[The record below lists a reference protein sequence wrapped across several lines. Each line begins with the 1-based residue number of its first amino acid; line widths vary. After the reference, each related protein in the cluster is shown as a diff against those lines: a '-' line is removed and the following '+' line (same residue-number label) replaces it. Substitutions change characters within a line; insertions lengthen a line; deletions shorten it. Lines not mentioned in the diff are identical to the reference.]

1 MRIRVFCPFGIERWV
16 DVPDY
21 AWRGEK
27 TYTTIHICDEYDER
41 SSNVYSGKTYG
52 ANYCSE
58 YQNGRCS
65 GRFFLKVAGKNVV
78 VLTLSQLKKLQE
90 ESLFV

>member
-41 SSNVYSGKTYG
+41 SSNVYSGQTYG

-65 GRFFLKVAGKNVV
+65 GRFFLKVAGRNVV